1 LSDFGQGLTLSGAGI
16 LITFAALGI
25 LIVLIL
31 VLKTVFPGRVDRQ
44 DPAQAGLA
52 GTDKKAELRK
62 RAAAAGVVALLG
74 AGTQKQKGD
83 LGKVLETPPGEWWRK
98 GLDRIHGKE

>member
-1 LSDFGQGLTLSGAGI
+1 MSGVGQGLTLSGIGI

-31 VLKTVFPGRVDRQ
+31 VLKALFPAWKERRDAPRSGEEHLDR
-44 DPAQAGLA
+44 
-52 GTDKKAELRK
+52 KEELRK
-62 RAAAAGVVALLG
+62 RAAAAGVAALLG
-74 AGTQKQKGD
+74 QRSSSQD
-83 LGKVLETPPGEWWRK
+83 RNLGKVLETPHGEWWRK